1 MTLNLTPK
9 VQDFSIFPL
18 ICPNSTKKPKKISS
32 ISPRYVVEL
41 RQCSPISVLFRRK
54 NTFLWKLTVPS
65 PFADSGNP
73 RKKRP
78 AKSQTFYFVV
88 QSIRFATQ
96 QAAGYLVSA
105 SALLNKCHW
114 RLATLAALPD
124 KAGQALAKRSCRHGT
139 WLIARGNKKAEEKR
153 LMTCSFFFL

>member
-1 MTLNLTPK
+1 MHTPICVFILTPDLTPK
-9 VQDFSIFPL
+9 ALDLPIFSL
-18 ICPNSTKKPKKISS
+18 YSPNFTKKPKKISS
-32 ISPRYVVEL
+32 NSPRYVVEL

-105 SALLNKCHW
+105 SAPVVAKQVP
-114 RLATLAALPD
+114 LALSNPR
-124 KAGQALAKRSCRHGT
+124 G
-139 WLIARGNKKAEEKR
+139 IAR
-153 LMTCSFFFL
+153 